1 MSNVIDIFS
10 RKQIAESDTEE
21 NLEQT
26 ETDFAADFVETIKAN
41 KLQKERLVKDRIK
54 HNKKTFRQY
63 KIKPKGD

>member
-10 RKQIAESDTEE
+10 RKQSAKSDTEE

-26 ETDFAADFVETIKAN
+26 ETDFAEIIKAN
-41 KLQKERLVKDRIK
+41 KVQKERLVRDRAK

-63 KIKPKGD
+63 KIKPKGE